1 MSLIYDRED
10 ILEEK
15 ILTWLKRKKT
25 NKIALSTL
33 ISEMKMSPLEKMELL
48 GSLKHFKRLERTY
61 WKKDKEVHCCL
72 RVVA

>member
-1 MSLIYDRED
+1 M
-10 ILEEK
+10 EEK
-15 ILTWLKRKKT
+15 ILTWLKQKRI

-48 GSLKHFKRLERTY
+48 GSLKYFQHLERTY